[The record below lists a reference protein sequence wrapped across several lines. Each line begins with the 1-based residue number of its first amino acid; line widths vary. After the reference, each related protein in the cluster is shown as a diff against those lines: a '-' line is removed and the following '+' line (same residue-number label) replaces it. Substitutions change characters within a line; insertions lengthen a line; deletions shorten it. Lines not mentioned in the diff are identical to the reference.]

1 MCQNY
6 LILATAGHGG
16 VTLKYEEAKFAGKL
30 SVIGHRP
37 ENYNLLQM
45 KDGLNPCS
53 NYIERII
60 KECAAGLKSAND
72 EFQREINKLKQAET
86 LFQTL
91 SSSSPVGVYIV
102 QDGKFQFVNPQFQ
115 EFTGYRE
122 EELLGRNTSMV
133 VLPEDRGLARKNAV
147 DMLKGRHTC
156 PYEFRSLTKSGQTKW
171 ILEQVASIQFL
182 GKRAVLGNCMD
193 ITSRKQAEDKIR
205 TAHQR
210 LQDIIEF
217 LPDATFVL
225 DQDRKVIAWNRA
237 IEEMTG
243 VQKEHIL
250 GRGNYAYSAAFYGK
264 PRQILVDL
272 IFEDGQDSQRLY
284 KFYEKRGTTIVG
296 ESYLPSL
303 RGKEVILW
311 GTASPL
317 FESIRD
323 ITDRKRAEKM
333 LLESEKRYRN
343 LVENINDIIFSLDT
357 CYRITYISNVF
368 EKKLLFSI
376 EEVMGQPLSS
386 FVHPEDMPGLL
397 NSLESAK
404 NGQLERSEFRLIG
417 KDGSVYHFRASSRP
431 LLENEQLTGLTGVM
445 VDITRSKQ
453 FEREMYRMDQMN
465 LIGEMAAGIAHEIRN
480 PMTTVKGFLQLFKTR
495 EKYAQEREYFE
506 LMVSELDR
514 ANSIITEFLSLA
526 KNKAVK
532 LRPQNLNEI
541 VRAMHPLITADANV
555 ADKFTAIELGDIP
568 EILLDEREIRQLI
581 LNLVRNGLEAMS
593 PGGRLTIKT
602 YLNNGDVV
610 LLIQDQGSGIEPD
623 VLAKLGTPFMS
634 TKDNGT
640 GLGLAVCYSI
650 AARHNA
656 KIDVKTGP
664 GGTTFFVSF
673 SVQAPASQV
682 L

>member
-1 MCQNY
+1 M
-6 LILATAGHGG
+6 
-16 VTLKYEEAKFAGKL
+16 KSEEAKLTGELTVLTNK
-30 SVIGHRP
+30 SKNHNIIK
-37 ENYNLLQM
+37 M
-45 KDGLNPCS
+45 KEELNPCS
-53 NYIERII
+53 NHIEKILR
-60 KECAAGLKSAND
+60 ECASRLKLAND
-72 EFQREINKLKQAET
+72 EFLREINKLKQVET

-122 EELLGRNTSMV
+122 EELLGRDASMV
-133 VLPEDRGLARKNAV
+133 VLPEDRELARKNAV
-147 DMLKGRHTC
+147 DMLKGRRTF
-156 PYEFRSLTKSGQTKW
+156 PYEFRSLTKGGQTRW
-171 ILEQVASIQFL
+171 ILEKVASIQYL
-182 GKRAVLGNCMD
+182 GKRAVLGNYMD
-193 ITSRKQAEDKIR
+193 ITSRKQAEESIR

-225 DQDRKVIAWNRA
+225 DQDRNVIAWNRA

-243 VQKEHIL
+243 VKKEHIL

-264 PRQILVDL
+264 PRQILIDL
-272 IFEDGQDSQRLY
+272 IFEDGRDSQRLY

-303 RGKEVILW
+303 LGKEVILW
-311 GTASPL
+311 GSASPL
-317 FESIRD
+317 FDEDGNRVGAIESIRD
-323 ITDRKRAEKM
+323 ITHRKRAEKM

-357 CYRITYISNVF
+357 SYRITYISNVF
-368 EKKLLFSI
+368 EKKLLYSK

-386 FVHPEDMPGLL
+386 FVHPEDLHGLL
-397 NSLESAK
+397 NNLESAM
-404 NGQLERSEFRLIG
+404 NGLLERSEFRFIG
-417 KDGSVYHFRASSRP
+417 KDGVVYHFRASCRP

-453 FEREMYRMDQMN
+453 FEREMYRMDQLN

-495 EKYAQEREYFE
+495 EKYSQEKEYFE

-555 ADKFTAIELGDIP
+555 ADKITAIELGDIP
-568 EILLDEREIRQLI
+568 DILLDEREIRQLI

-602 YLNNGDVV
+602 YKNNSEVF
-610 LLIQDQGSGIEPD
+610 LIIQDQGMGIDPD
-623 VLAKLGTPFMS
+623 MLAKLGTPFMS

-656 KIDVKTGP
+656 KIDVETGP
-664 GGTTFFVSF
+664 GGTAFIVSF
-673 SVQAPASQV
+673 NM